1 MSELDDLHNLLRAR
15 PAAGAV
21 NLAGY
26 DPADTAAQPS
36 RRTAE
41 AELARLRTEL
51 FDLHGRLTAEC
62 SRSVLLV
69 LQGLDCSGKDGTIK
83 HVVIGCNPAGVKVA
97 SFVEPTK
104 EEEDHEFLW
113 RYRQCLPP
121 PGHLGVFNRSYYEDA
136 IVPLACATE
145 TAEVV
150 DDRIERINEIET
162 ELHASGTVVVKCFL
176 HLSYDEQR
184 RRFLRRLRRDD
195 KRWKFSESDL
205 QTRRRWNEFQAAYG
219 SVLARTSPDHAPW
232 LVIPADN
239 KWYRNWLVARVLR
252 ATLTDMN
259 LDYPRIDLD
268 LDRLELLLRAPN

>member
-26 DPADTAAQPS
+26 DPADTSAQPS
-36 RRTAE
+36 RKAAE
-41 AELARLRTEL
+41 AELADLRGEL
-51 FDLHGRLTAEC
+51 FDLHGRLIAEC

-83 HVVIGCNPAGVKVA
+83 HVVIACNPTGVKVA

-104 EEEDHEFLW
+104 EELDHEFLW

-121 PGHLGVFNRSYYEDA
+121 AGHLGVFNRSYYEDA

-150 DDRIERINEIET
+150 DDRIDRINELET
-162 ELHASGTVVVKCFL
+162 ELHDSGTVVVKCFL

-205 QTRRRWNEFQAAYG
+205 ETRRRWNEFQAAYG

-232 LVIPADN
+232 LVVPADN

-252 ATLTDMN
+252 ATMTDMN